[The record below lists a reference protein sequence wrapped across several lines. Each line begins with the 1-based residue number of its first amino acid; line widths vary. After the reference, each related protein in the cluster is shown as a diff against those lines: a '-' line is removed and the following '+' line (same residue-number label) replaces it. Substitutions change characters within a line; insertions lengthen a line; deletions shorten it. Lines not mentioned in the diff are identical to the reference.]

1 MAALEPWMVDEQKRW
16 TDYRKVLDAGI
27 ADYKNNDYTVKA
39 AQSVDRS
46 LNDNIRGTQREER
59 QLARYGV
66 PEASEVVERQRMTDR
81 GLSRALN
88 STDIMNRAQVQ
99 QYDADTQFGNQL
111 IGIGHGVGS
120 TANEL
125 RSSITSAKQ
134 SRDDAYKA
142 ARANEKNAAKQEK
155 SAQTGALLTTAVS
168 ILGAVMG

>member
-1 MAALEPWMVDEQKRW
+1 MAALEPWMVEEQSRW
-16 TDYRKVLDAGI
+16 AEYRKVLDAGI
-27 ADYKNNDYTVKA
+27 SDYKNNDYTIKA

-46 LNDNIRGTQREER
+46 INDTIRGAEREQR
-59 QLARYGV
+59 QLTRYGV
-66 PEASEVVERQRMTDR
+66 PEASNVVEMQRKNDR

-99 QYDADTQFGNQL
+99 QYDADTQFANQL
-111 IGIGHGVGS
+111 IGLGHGVGS

-134 SRDDAYKA
+134 SKDDAYKSA
-142 ARANEKNAAKQEK
+142 KANEKAADKAEKQ
-155 SAQTGALLTTAVS
+155 AQTQAIMTTTLS